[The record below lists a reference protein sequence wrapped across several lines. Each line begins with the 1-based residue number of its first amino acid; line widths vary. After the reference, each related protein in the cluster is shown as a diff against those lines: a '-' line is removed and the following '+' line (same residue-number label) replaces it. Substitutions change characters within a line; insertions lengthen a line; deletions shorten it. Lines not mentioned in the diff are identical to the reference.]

1 MNKNLDCFLRTVRQ
15 LQACHYAQSPFSRTT
30 RRAFAL
36 RVDGP
41 KSTAHSIYLR
51 RLLSYASPCQLQS
64 SVRFFSQGTLSINAD
79 STSANEQKTADALL
93 DDHVQGPDLMTV
105 APTQLPSGFLGSPKE
120 VRSTV
125 EEKDE
130 ENTPQQFFKDL
141 QKCTSP
147 SDVLDLA
154 SKFPDAP
161 KYASNCLA
169 TMWTL
174 TKKLSEDQKHYEK
187 QLMFEHPQFSQVCQ
201 CVMQEAK
208 YMWRDDLAYSLLAVV
223 KLGVPQNTRLVQTLL
238 RVCQERL
245 NEFDDRCLSV
255 VANTLQGMEK
265 SKNVEALQV
274 GLQLLVEQRISKISN
289 VLMLQNM
296 MKGLGKD
303 APLKLKTKLENKIL
317 YHIDQLTVPNAQH
330 MFSLLAEMNYRSV
343 PVLNA
348 CSNKTIENI
357 PGTPFRRLLNI
368 LRSCKD
374 LLYRNSKLFSA
385 IADYTASVF
394 YMWDTKQVVL
404 FLSAFENVGF
414 RPVDLMDAFA
424 EKVTS
429 DPECLSM
436 RDLVTVLRAYSSLN
450 HTPKSQNQE
459 FLEALNSVLDKYL
472 PKISNVDLLKAVYSF
487 CILGYFPQSALK
499 QLLLDEILHSL
510 VATDGQNIEQN
521 EVMLHTINACLELDG
536 NCFPKPAALSAKE
549 LPSTPT
555 FSFPDVKEVLLSL
568 LGDESLFRANVPVI
582 HGFSLDF
589 EILMDAE
596 KGIVIPN
603 AEVTDKS
610 DIQRIAVLCAP
621 ASALCFASKHPRG
634 RLAMRMRHLRLLGY
648 RVILVHYQEFQ
659 KLKKDEAVEFLK
671 GEIFSTEAHLDSD

>member
-1 MNKNLDCFLRTVRQ
+1 MNKNLDCFIRTVRQ

-30 RRAFAL
+30 KRAFAL
-36 RVDGP
+36 GVDGP
-41 KSTAHSIYLR
+41 KSAAPSIYLR
-51 RLLSYASPCQLQS
+51 RHLSYASPCWLQS
-64 SVRFFSQGTLSINAD
+64 SVRFFSQGTLNINAD
-79 STSANEQKTADALL
+79 GTNVDEQKTADALL
-93 DDHVQGPDLMTV
+93 DDHVQDPDLVTV
-105 APTQLPSGFLGSPKE
+105 APTQLPSGFSGSPKE
-120 VRSTV
+120 VRSTA

-130 ENTPQQFFKDL
+130 ERMPQQFFNGL

-154 SKFPDAP
+154 SKFPAAR
-161 KYASNCLA
+161 KYSSTCLA
-169 TMWTL
+169 TMWML
-174 TKKLSEDQKHYEK
+174 TKKLSEDQKHYERR
-187 QLMFEHPQFSQVCQ
+187 LMFEHPQFSQLCQ

-208 YMWRDDLAYSLLAVV
+208 HMWRDDLAYSLLAVV

-255 VANTLQGMEK
+255 VASTLQGMEK

-274 GLQLLVEQRISKISN
+274 GLQLLVEQRIPKISN
-289 VLMLQNM
+289 ILMLQNM

-303 APLKLKTKLENKIL
+303 APLTLKAKLENKIL

-330 MFSLLAEMNYRSV
+330 MFTLLAEMNYRSV
-343 PVLNA
+343 PILNA
-348 CSNKTIENI
+348 CSNKIIEGI

-374 LLYRNSKLFSA
+374 LLYRNSKLCSA
-385 IADYTASVF
+385 IADYAASVF
-394 YMWDTKQVVL
+394 YMWDTKQAVL

-436 RDLVTVLRAYSSLN
+436 RDLVTVLRAYSYLN
-450 HTPKSQNQE
+450 HTPKSQKQE

-510 VATDGQNIEQN
+510 VAEDQNIEQN
-521 EVMLHTINACLELDG
+521 AVMLHTINACLELDG
-536 NCFPKPAALSAKE
+536 NCFTKPAALLVKERPSSSA
-549 LPSTPT
+549 
-555 FSFPDVKEVLLSL
+555 FSFPDVKDVLLTL
-568 LGDESLFRANVPVI
+568 LGDESLFRANVPVV
-582 HGFSLDF
+582 HSFSVDF

-659 KLKKDEAVEFLK
+659 KLKKDEAFEFLK